1 MDISLPGPDE
11 IRAVISQFIDLR
23 LQEKL
28 SKLKPDEVEKRDKL
42 LSDYEYEAWLE
53 DAARR
58 VGQIQQVTHAAK
70 FTHPDSKG
78 SGCYSGG
85 NQYAGDQYLGTHS
98 IDQIRPDVVGN
109 AAALDVYK
117 FLKLPVGDTTIFE
130 LAARDSAELKT
141 AMTPDEAKS
150 DAWAQAFASLPDEK
164 KAISS
169 HTLAKQLY
177 WPLETQGNQPDYHLI
192 SPLFSSAL
200 AQEVWTQIREHRFS
214 EESKAARDARFNN
227 AWSDLDSFEC
237 PNVVVQKFGGSN
249 QQNVSQL
256 NSNRYGENYL
266 LASLPPHWN
275 ADLIRPPLKV
285 DSVFPNVFGRRREV
299 LAAVKDLILFLEAHY
314 HPERPADDP
323 RNMKVREKAREKVR
337 AVIDEFFHFSA
348 SVWDLE
354 PGWSADEDCN
364 LPVEERCWLDQG
376 RVLIDEEFAK
386 TYRWGDWKEQVAV
399 RFANWLNARLASG
412 KKKLPVGKAEFDEWK
427 KLVEKEINLFRGVE
441 D

>member
-1 MDISLPGPDE
+1 MDISHHSPDE
-11 IRAVISQFIDLR
+11 IRAVISQFINQR

-28 SKLKPDEVEKRDKL
+28 SKLKEDEVEKRDKL
-42 LSDYEYEAWLE
+42 LADYEYPTWLE
-53 DAARR
+53 NAALR
-58 VGQIQQVTHAAK
+58 VGQIQQITHAAK
-70 FTHPDSKG
+70 YTHPYSLG
-78 SGCYSGG
+78 SSLYNTG
-85 NQYAGDQYLGTHS
+85 NQSVGDEYFGTHS
-98 IDQIRPDVVGN
+98 IEQIRPDVVGN
-109 AAALDVYK
+109 AAALDVFK
-117 FLKLPVGDTTIFE
+117 FLKLPVGNTTIFE
-130 LAARDSAELKT
+130 LAASESADLKAALTQDSNKADDWSK
-141 AMTPDEAKS
+141 
-150 DAWAQAFASLPDEK
+150 AFASLPDEK
-164 KAISS
+164 KSTSS

-177 WPLETQGNQPDYHLI
+177 WPLETDDSESEYHLI

-200 AQEVWTQIREHRFS
+200 AQDVWTQIREHRFS
-214 EESKAARDARFNN
+214 EEAKAARDARFNN
-227 AWSDLDSFEC
+227 AWSDLDSFEY
-237 PNVVVQKFGGSN
+237 PNMVVQKFGGSN

-275 ADLIRPPLKV
+275 VDLIRPPLKV

-314 HPERPADDP
+314 HPERPILDP
-323 RNMKVREKAREKVR
+323 NNMEIREEAREKVR

-354 PGWSADEDCN
+354 PGWSANEDCN
-364 LPVEERCWLDQG
+364 LPVDERCWLDQG

-386 TYRWGDWKEQVAV
+386 TYRWEDWKEQVAV

>member
-70 FTHPDSKG
+70 YTHPDSKG
-78 SGCYSGG
+78 SGCYSLG
-85 NQYAGDQYLGTHS
+85 NVQAGDDYLGTHS
-98 IDQIRPDVVGN
+98 IGQVRPDVVGN

-117 FLKLPVGDTTIFE
+117 FLKLSVGDVSLLD
-130 LAARDSAELKT
+130 LAMADSADFRA
-141 AMTPDEAKS
+141 AMS
-150 DAWAQAFASLPDEK
+150 DDQEQASAWAKAFASLPDET
-164 KAISS
+164 KAIAS
-169 HTLAKQLY
+169 HTFSKQLY
-177 WPLETQGNQPDYHLI
+177 WPLEDTGANSDYHLI

-214 EESKAARDARFNN
+214 EEAKAARDARFNN
-227 AWSDLDSFEC
+227 AWSDQDSFEY
-237 PNVVVQKFGGSN
+237 PNMVVQKFGGSN

-275 ADLIRPPLKV
+275 VDLIRPPLKV

-299 LAAVKDLILFLEAHY
+299 LSAVKDLILYLEAHY
-314 HPERPADDP
+314 HPERPILDP
-323 RNMKVREKAREKVR
+323 NNMEIREVAREKVR

-348 SVWDLE
+348 SAWDLE
-354 PGWSADEDCN
+354 PGWSGEEDCN
-364 LPVEERCWLDQG
+364 LPEEERCWLDQG

-427 KLVEKEINLFRGVE
+427 KLVEKEINMFRGVE
-441 D
+441 N